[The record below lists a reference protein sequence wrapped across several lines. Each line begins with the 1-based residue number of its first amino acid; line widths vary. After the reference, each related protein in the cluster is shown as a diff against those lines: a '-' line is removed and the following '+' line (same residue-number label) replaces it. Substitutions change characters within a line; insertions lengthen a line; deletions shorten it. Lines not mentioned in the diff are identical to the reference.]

1 VLEAA
6 KRGRMDDPVPVALE
20 GATRGRSFLRH
31 ETTPAP
37 PWIGGI
43 NRPTLV
49 RTAHL

>member
-20 GATRGRSFLRH
+20 GATRGGSILGH
-31 ETTPAP
+31 ETTPAR

-43 NRPTLV
+43 NRPTLA
-49 RTAHL
+49 RTTHL